1 MSQAYLIVVLVAGL
15 LVAWA
20 GLLRSFGWRAH
31 IAESN
36 YQSNLIRLEE
46 ALLGKPAPASLVGSS
61 ITGRLL
67 PEYFDQTSLG
77 RIGNLGLDGS
87 GPLLGLELLASR
99 SEVSPVVVI
108 EANLL
113 MVPEGVN
120 DRALRN
126 AVNGLGFKLAGRVPM
141 LRAETRPTSLLYSWL
156 KRRKDAMAGSNLA
169 SSEAGTSPVGLSTQ
183 EVRLDQNTPAELAS
197 HEQRVFELCRRL
209 QSRGLRLILLR
220 FPISSSV
227 VQTEFHPLD
236 FTGRLAEELQILRV
250 DLGKELRNQGHEP
263 RFTDG
268 THLSPIS
275 ARLAAG
281 ILDGL
286 VKK

>member
-1 MSQAYLIVVLVAGL
+1 MAAGL

-46 ALLGKPAPASLVGSS
+46 ALLANPAPASIVGSS
-61 ITGRLL
+61 ITGRLM
-67 PEYFDQTSLG
+67 PEYFDETSLG

-126 AVNGLGFKLAGRVPM
+126 AVNGFGFKLAGRTPM
-141 LRAETRPTSLLYSWL
+141 LRAETRPTSLIYSWL
-156 KRRKDAMAGSNLA
+156 KRRKDAMAGSNLT
-169 SSEAGTSPVGLSTQ
+169 SSDAGTSPVGPSTQ
-183 EVRLDQNTPAELAS
+183 EVRLDQNTPAELAA
-197 HEQRVFELCRRL
+197 HQQRVFELCQRL
-209 QSRGLRLILLR
+209 QSRGRRLILLR
-220 FPISSSV
+220 FPISTSI
-227 VQTEFHPLD
+227 VQTQFHPLD
-236 FTGRLAEELQILRV
+236 FTGRLATELQIRRV
-250 DLGKELRNQGHEP
+250 DLGLELRKRGHEP

-268 THLSPIS
+268 THLNPQS
-275 ARLAAG
+275 ARLAAS
-281 ILDGL
+281 ILDQI
-286 VKK
+286 VKE